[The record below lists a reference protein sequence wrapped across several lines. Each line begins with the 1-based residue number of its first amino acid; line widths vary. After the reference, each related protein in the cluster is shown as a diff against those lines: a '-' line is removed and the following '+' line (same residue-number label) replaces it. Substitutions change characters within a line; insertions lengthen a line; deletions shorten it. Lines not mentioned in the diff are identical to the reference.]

1 MSTRLCR
8 AAAAVVLAGVAGG
21 CRSAPEAVSE
31 VPAAVEVAP
40 APAGPPS
47 LVVGDEV
54 ALALYQSEWRV
65 IAGVSGPVAP
75 IASVVPM
82 E

>member
-1 MSTRLCR
+1 MSTRLCC

-31 VPAAVEVAP
+31 APTAVDVAP
-40 APAGPPS
+40 APPGPPS
-47 LVVGDEV
+47 LVVGDAV
-54 ALALYQSEWRV
+54 ALALYQSEWPV
-65 IAGVSGPVAP
+65 IAGVTGPVAP
-75 IASVVPM
+75 IASVVPA